1 VLIASQRPPSIGFWS
16 TAVNIRAKLQDI
28 IKRPGFG
35 ASAIVA
41 LLLLTCWP
49 TTLAAQAPDVTSSA
63 LVLAPVGRQ
72 AGWLSLVAPR
82 PRLLTH
88 LDAPDYVSDVS
99 VAPDSSRAAVV
110 VIRTPAVSSVAYG
123 DLMVLDL
130 ASSTLSPLVG
140 SPGPS
145 ESLGAPV
152 WSADGSRL
160 LYQREDVGVV
170 GTSYAG
176 GATVQYPSR
185 IEQVSADGSAR
196 TVLVEDGRQPATS
209 PDGQS
214 IAYVRRLQNGPTLVI
229 RSLLDGTERVL
240 LGPGQFGDIVS
251 PGYSPQ
257 GDRIAFM
264 APVGQS
270 APLAEAFIRFFDRAR
285 FGAPIRLAHGV
296 PWDLWIV
303 KADGS
308 AAASRLAGV
317 SADDG
322 SVTWSPDGS
331 RLFVYGGTGSFLVDS
346 ATGET
351 SPLSFLAGYG
361 GTSWV
366 SD

>member
-1 VLIASQRPPSIGFWS
+1 M
-16 TAVNIRAKLQDI
+16 RAKLQDI
-28 IKRPGFG
+28 IERLRFRAP
-35 ASAIVA
+35 AIVA

-49 TTLAAQAPDVTSSA
+49 STLAAQAPDVTSSA
-63 LVLAPVGRQ
+63 AVLAPVGRQ

-82 PRLLTH
+82 PQFLTH
-88 LDAPDYVSDVS
+88 LDAPDYVSDVA
-99 VAPDSSRAAVV
+99 VAPDLHHAAIV

-123 DLMVLDL
+123 ELMALDL
-130 ASSTLSPLVG
+130 ASSSLSPLLG
-140 SPGPS
+140 GTDPS

-152 WSADGSRL
+152 WSADGTRV
-160 LYQREDVGVV
+160 LYQREDVSVV

-185 IEQVSADGSAR
+185 IEQVNADGSER
-196 TVLVEDGRQPATS
+196 TVLVEDARQPATS

-214 IAYVRRLQNGPTLVI
+214 IGYVHRSEHGPTLVI
-229 RSLLDGTERVL
+229 RNLLDGTERVL
-240 LGPGQFGDIVS
+240 IGAGQFGDIVS
-251 PGYSPQ
+251 PRYSPQ

-264 APVGQS
+264 APVEQS
-270 APLAEAFIRFFDRAR
+270 APLAANLFFDRAG

-303 KADGS
+303 NADGS
-308 AAASRLAGV
+308 AAATRLAAV

-322 SVTWSPDGS
+322 TLAWSPDGT
-331 RLFVYGGTGSFLVDS
+331 RLFVYGGTGSFIVD
-346 ATGET
+346 AGTGET